1 MFRLD
6 ASAKSE
12 VGRVSKAAEKTA
24 FRNLGHAAN
33 RIMKDA
39 RASIVTNQ
47 NAPSAA
53 GSPPHTKAQAG
64 HNLRTAIRYDSN
76 KEDAVVGPMAS
87 MVGEAGATHE
97 FGQERG
103 GVDYPERPFMGPAL
117 ERNLDRFADSWRGAI
132 TE

>member
-1 MFRLD
+1 MLKLD

-12 VGRVSKAAEKTA
+12 VGRVAKAAEKAA

-39 RASIVTNQ
+39 RASIVTNK
-47 NAPSAA
+47 NEASPA
-53 GSPPHTKAQAG
+53 GTPPHTKAQAG
-64 HNLRTAIRYDSN
+64 HNLRTAIRYDSTS
-76 KEDAVVGPMAS
+76 EDAVVGPMGS

-103 GVDYPERPFMGPAL
+103 GIDYPERPFMGPAL
-117 ERNLDRFADSWRGAI
+117 EQNLDRFAESWRGAI